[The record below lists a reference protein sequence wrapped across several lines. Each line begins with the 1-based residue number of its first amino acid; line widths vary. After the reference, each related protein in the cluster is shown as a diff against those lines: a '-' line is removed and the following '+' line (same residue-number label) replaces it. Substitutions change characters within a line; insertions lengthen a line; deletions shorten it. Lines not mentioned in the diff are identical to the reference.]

1 MVGETTDPGLN
12 VTGALEQQLRWG
24 GEGGRA
30 KSPSMSNV
38 FEAQKSPFQIE
49 LIIAGLIIAGSPP
62 PYKGNEGWSSV

>member
-12 VTGALEQQLRWG
+12 VTGALEQKLRWG
-24 GEGGRA
+24 GGGESK
-30 KSPSMSNV
+30 KSPMSNV